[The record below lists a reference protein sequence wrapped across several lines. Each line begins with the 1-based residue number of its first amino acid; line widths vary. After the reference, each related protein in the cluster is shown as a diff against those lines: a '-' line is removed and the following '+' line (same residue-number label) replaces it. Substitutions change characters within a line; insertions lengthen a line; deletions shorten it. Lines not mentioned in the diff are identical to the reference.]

1 MYSADAGVPPAI
13 RPNDKKH
20 HEWWS
25 NHHQPVPSLGYVW
38 TLSLVDCFWEGGL
51 TSCDELSKVSML
63 DFINLHVL
71 VRIFRQ
77 LQTRCPWLETT
88 VNSKRPSTFPWLQ
101 TICKTSSVWSWL
113 QITVMGK
120 WPSSVC
126 PWLQTTVMGKWSS
139 SVCPWLQTT
148 VMGKWP
154 SSVCPW
160 LQTTVMGNCLQCVL
174 GYIPLSWGN
183 GLLQYV
189 LGYRP
194 LMGKLS
200 SVCPW

>member
-71 VRIFRQ
+71 VHIFRQ

-126 PWLQTTVMGKWSS
+126 PWLQTTVMG
-139 SVCPWLQTT
+139 
-148 VMGKWP
+148 
-154 SSVCPW
+154 
-160 LQTTVMGNCLQCVL
+160 NCLQCVL